1 VAIRE
6 FMESPER
13 QKVAYFG
20 EPPAND
26 NVAAFKQRGYELIQF
41 SDADFKDVTKLV
53 TIDSAIFSQDP
64 SKPTRIV
71 EELKT
76 YAPTLLNYDCKIY
89 VRVVYEGELAQR
101 ARAIVVNGV
110 DTLNL
115 PPGGLFPDESAS
127 LGPWYRNRERVPLLP
142 AVHVC
147 AGNVNWP
154 EIANLIVL
162 NPSGKAPNKSLKIH
176 AVDADGRPEKLAEE
190 RELLFQ
196 RAFWDCE
203 VVDLVKMKDGLSG
216 VPAFRAYAQ
225 STIGVPGLWPY
236 LYFVKIGNRQDIAT
250 EYWKYQENALTYIPF
265 HLGPR
270 LRLGRCCLGGK
281 EGIIVTDFVEDAET
295 LRDCASDGRAVPA
308 IANLFGRTLRSWQR
322 LATPE
327 DRSVPEYLGHLFPKE
342 FPPGREPLVRAAGAT
357 KSIEELKALFM
368 DRSSKPVLA
377 GPVHGDLHATNVLVR
392 SADSIVIDFE
402 KVEFRWPLVFDAASL
417 EGGLLVDGFVNDD
430 RRVPDIILS
439 VVQLYEDGVKLERQ
453 LSRDSRDVA
462 CHPKDASA
470 WFYDCVHQIRLHARH
485 MQRHPGQYA
494 TALALALIRKA
505 CNRHAF
511 EGKKAELRAAAFF
524 LAEKILTANV
534 ENERSQLS
542 DGS

>member
-1 VAIRE
+1 MAIRE

-13 QKVAYFG
+13 SKVAYFG
-20 EPPAND
+20 EAPTKDHA
-26 NVAAFKQRGYELIQF
+26 AAFKQRGYDLVEF
-41 SDADFKDVTKLV
+41 SNADFKDVTKLV

-64 SKPTRIV
+64 SKPTRVV

-76 YAPTLLNYDCKIY
+76 YAPTLLNFDCKIY
-89 VRVVYEGELAQR
+89 IRVVYEGELAPR

-110 DTLNL
+110 DTLKL
-115 PPGGLFPDESAS
+115 PPGGLFPDESKN
-127 LGPWYRNRERVPLLP
+127 LGSWYRNRERVPLLP
-142 AVHVC
+142 AVHIC
-147 AGNVNWP
+147 PGNVDWP

-162 NPSGKAPNKSLKIH
+162 NPSGKPPNKSLKIH
-176 AVDADGRPEKLAEE
+176 AVDAEGKPVKLSEE

-236 LYFVKIGNRQDIAT
+236 LYFVKIGNRQDIST

-270 LRLGRCCLGGK
+270 LRLGRCCLGGE

-327 DRSVPEYLGHLFPKE
+327 DRSIPEYLGDLFPKE
-342 FPPGREPLVRAAGAT
+342 FPEGREALVRAAGAT
-357 KSIEELKALFM
+357 RSIDELKSLFKG
-368 DRSSKPVLA
+368 RNSKPVLA

-402 KVEFRWPLVFDAASL
+402 KVEFRWPLVYDAASL
-417 EGGLLVDGFVNDD
+417 EGGLLVDGFVGDN
-430 RRVPDIILS
+430 RSVPDIIDS
-439 VVQLYEDGVKLERQ
+439 IVKLYENGVTLERE
-453 LSRDSRDVA
+453 SSSPARDAA

-494 TALALALIRKA
+494 TALSLALIRKA
-505 CNRHAF
+505 CNPHQF
-511 EGKKAELRAAAFF
+511 TGKKLELRAAAFL
-524 LAEKILTANV
+524 LAEKILTADAV
-534 ENERSQLS
+534 AQAISAR
-542 DGS
+542 